1 MRWGAVVAVGLAGA
15 LAGCG
20 LFSKPKPVEPGPGA
34 TQEGVASW
42 YGPGFHGR
50 RTSSGEIYNQ
60 YDLTAAHQTLP
71 HGTRV
76 RVTNLTN
83 GRSVLVRINDRG
95 PFVDDRIIDLSY
107 TAAQRIE
114 MIGPGTAPVRIE
126 VVRPGW
132 VEPAQIAD
140 APPPRVAPPPLRP
153 PPARAAEVVPV
164 AALAAPA
171 SYAVQVG
178 AFTDFER
185 ARRAQRGLE
194 SRGTS
199 AHLALVDEGGVRYYR
214 LRVGPFGAPEQAS
227 QMARRIIDLGFPALV
242 VAGGAGR

>member
-1 MRWGAVVAVGLAGA
+1 VQPRTAWRRGT
-15 LAGCG
+15 
-20 LFSKPKPVEPGPGA
+20 GP
-34 TQEGVASW
+34 ASA
-42 YGPGFHGR
+42 
-50 RTSSGEIYNQ
+50 SGEIYNQ

-126 VVRPGW
+126 VVQRGW
-132 VEPAQIAD
+132 VEPAEIAD

-164 AALAAPA
+164 AAHVAPTT
-171 SYAVQVG
+171 YAVQIG
-178 AFTDFER
+178 AFTDYER

-194 SRGTS
+194 SRGTA

-214 LRVGPFGAPEQAS
+214 LRVGPFGGPEQAS
-227 QMARRIIDLGFPALV
+227 QVARRITDLGFPALV